1 MKSRETSVELM
12 GRVSLETHQDLDSDE
27 DELFN
32 DESVH
37 NNNNDVKDGNEEEEE
52 EAFVLPP
59 AFRGK
64 QQLRAMLKRQWLFK
78 VTTINT
84 AFILSYIIYCT
95 ETITQGSQYFSMN
108 GELIAFDMT

>member
-32 DESVH
+32 DERVH
-37 NNNNDVKDGNEEEEE
+37 NNNNDDVRGGNEEEEE

-59 AFRGK
+59 PFRGK

-78 VTTINT
+78 VTSINT
-84 AFILSYIIYCT
+84 AFIL
-95 ETITQGSQYFSMN
+95 
-108 GELIAFDMT
+108 